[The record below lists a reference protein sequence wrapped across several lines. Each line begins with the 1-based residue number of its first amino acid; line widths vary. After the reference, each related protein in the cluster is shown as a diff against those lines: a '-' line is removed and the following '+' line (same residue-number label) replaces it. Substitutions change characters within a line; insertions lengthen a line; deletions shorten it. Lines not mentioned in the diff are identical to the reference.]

1 MSGRRL
7 YNPYQYYLVT
17 EVIST
22 MVKRFLYVFVLSA
35 SLLSGCAMFG
45 KSEENVD
52 KRSAEQ
58 FYEEGQKAMKIGDYK
73 QAIEHFENLVSRHPF
88 GVYAQQAQLEIAYA
102 YYKFDEPESSV
113 AAADQFIKLYPR
125 NEHVDYAYYIKGL
138 ARFPKEDFFERKFD
152 LDPAQRDPRALR
164 ESFQFFSE
172 LMQRFPASRY
182 VEDATQRMIYLRNNL
197 ARGEMYAAD
206 YYMKKAAYV
215 AAVNRAKYIIEHY
228 DRTPS
233 VPDALE
239 LMATAYDKLDLPKL
253 ADDARRIL
261 ALNFPD
267 RAAAAGALPVG
278 KFH

>member
-1 MSGRRL
+1 
-7 YNPYQYYLVT
+7 
-17 EVIST
+17 
-22 MVKRFLYVFVLSA
+22 MVKCFLYALMLSA

-45 KSEENVD
+45 KSEESVD

-138 ARFPKEDFFERKFD
+138 ARFPKEDFFERKFN

-172 LMQRFPASRY
+172 LVQRFPASRY

-215 AAVNRAKYIIEHY
+215 AAINRAKYIIEHY

-261 ALNFPD
+261 ALNFPE
-267 RAAAAGALPVG
+267 RAAGAGALPVG